1 MNLCSCDLSVDMKY
15 AVVLFSLF
23 LLFMTNDVFGQR
35 YRNQPNLGAEEMVK
49 FIALRNGD
57 IVEFNWSINST
68 RIIKTIEL
76 KKGNMDEN
84 SIEWITV
91 KTITPEDK
99 KYIDYLP
106 ELGQVYYKLI
116 LIDDAGKT
124 SEYEPVFQVKKGE
137 TTLL

>member
-1 MNLCSCDLSVDMKY
+1 MKY
-15 AVVLFSLF
+15 AVVLISFF
-23 LLFMTNDVFGQR
+23 VLFMANDALGQR

-57 IVEFNWSINST
+57 IVEFNWIINST

-76 KKGNMDEN
+76 KKGNIEEN
-84 SIEWITV
+84 SVEWITV

-106 ELGQVYYKLI
+106 DLGQVFYKLI
-116 LIDDAGKT
+116 LTDDTGKT

>member
-1 MNLCSCDLSVDMKY
+1 MKY
-15 AVVLFSLF
+15 AVVLISFF
-23 LLFMTNDVFGQR
+23 MLFMANDVLGQR

-57 IVEFNWSINST
+57 IVEFNWIINST

-76 KKGNMDEN
+76 KKGNIEEN

-106 ELGQVYYKLI
+106 DLGQVFYKLI
-116 LIDDAGKT
+116 LTDDTGKT

>member
-1 MNLCSCDLSVDMKY
+1 MKY
-15 AVVLFSLF
+15 AVVLISFF
-23 LLFMTNDVFGQR
+23 ILFMAGDVYGQR

-76 KKGNMDEN
+76 KKGNIEEN

-116 LIDDAGKT
+116 LTDEAGKT

>member
-1 MNLCSCDLSVDMKY
+1 MYLYPEDLRVDMKY
-15 AVVLFSLF
+15 ALIFISF
-23 LLFMTNDVFGQR
+23 LILLLSNDAIGQR

-49 FIALRNGD
+49 FVALRNGD

-76 KKGNMDEN
+76 KKGNIHDN

-91 KTITPEDK
+91 KTITNDDK

-106 ELGQVYYKLI
+106 DLGQVYYKLI
-116 LIDDAGKT
+116 LTDDNGKT
-124 SEYEPVFQVKKGE
+124 SEYEPIFQVKKGE